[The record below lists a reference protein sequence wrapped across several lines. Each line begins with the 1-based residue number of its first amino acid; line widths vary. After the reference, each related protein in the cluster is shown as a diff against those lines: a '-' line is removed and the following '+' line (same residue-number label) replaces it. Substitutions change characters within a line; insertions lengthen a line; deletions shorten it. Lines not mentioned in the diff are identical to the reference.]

1 MKKILFLLVVSLILS
16 SCSDDDEV
24 FEITTIRVNHYK
36 TTTNG
41 FFFGGLGT
49 VLLIE
54 EGNQIGQDNF
64 THTFNGINGF
74 DYELGFIYDLKV
86 SKTKLANPPED
97 SSNIRIDLLEI
108 ISKMPVSSDTEFNV
122 RLTLNQTDG
131 IFNNW
136 VFVDQDNNYSILNSS
151 IRIDCEN
158 LCNELSAKISNQEQ
172 LTGVFTHGE
181 DNEYILKEILNE

>member
-1 MKKILFLLVVSLILS
+1 MKKTLLLLIVLLTLG
-16 SCSDDDEV
+16 SCNDDDEV
-24 FEITTIRVNHYK
+24 IAITTIRVNHYK

-54 EGNQIGQDNF
+54 EGDQIGQDNF
-64 THTFNGINGF
+64 TPTFNGINGF

-86 SKTKLANPPED
+86 IKTRLANPPQD

-108 ISKMPVSSDTEFNV
+108 ISKTPVSVDTEFNV

-131 IFNNW
+131 VFNNW
-136 VFVDQDNNYSILNSS
+136 IFVDQDNNYSILNSS

-158 LCNELSAKISNQEQ
+158 LCNELSTKISNQEQ

-181 DNEYILKEILNE
+181 NNEYILIEILNE